1 MLYLFV
7 HVQGGFTAF
16 IRFAFERGEDKTDYY
31 ETVKTEY
38 SPDEHCAE
46 RAAREQYA
54 FGEQHV
60 KREVRRA
67 GVTGGGDKGY
77 CRVQYRAEHYHL
89 RPFYKSVYAFRVESE
104 KFESEVRDR
113 GEGEVFA

>member
-1 MLYLFV
+1 MVLLCNIYFYIIFIYFVLYLFV

-38 SPDEHCAE
+38 SPNEHCAE
-46 RAAREQYA
+46 RAACEQYA
-54 FGEQHV
+54 LGEQYV

-67 GVTGGGDKGY
+67 GVAGGGDK
-77 CRVQYRAEHYHL
+77 
-89 RPFYKSVYAFRVESE
+89 
-104 KFESEVRDR
+104 
-113 GEGEVFA
+113 